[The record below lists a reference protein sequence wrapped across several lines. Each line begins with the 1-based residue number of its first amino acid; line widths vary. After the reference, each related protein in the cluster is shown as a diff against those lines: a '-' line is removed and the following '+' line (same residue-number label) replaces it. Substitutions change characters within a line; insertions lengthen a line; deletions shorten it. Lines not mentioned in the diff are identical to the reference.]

1 MTDNKEKNLN
11 MTNQMLDIY
20 SDYLICQNK
29 YATATGLSDL
39 LSGEI
44 SHDKITKY
52 LNSEDLG
59 SKELWIYV
67 KPKIRKHE
75 LKRGGALILDDSIE
89 EKPYTDENEIV
100 AWHHSHA
107 KGRHV
112 KGINILSC
120 LVSYGEVVLPFGY
133 RIISKDVSFSE
144 IETRKVKRKSSIS
157 KNQYFRNL
165 IQKATENQVLFD
177 HILADN
183 WFGSKE
189 NMEFIQS
196 LGKKFIIGIKSNRTV
211 ALSGK
216 DKKLGKF
223 QPVSSLDMQD
233 GESKKVWLK
242 GVPFEIVLIKKVFI
256 NENGSIGV
264 LYLAS
269 NDIEHDA
276 TYLYQIYQKR
286 WKIEEYHKSIKENA
300 SLAKSP
306 TKKMRSQANHIFASI
321 VAFCKLEIL
330 KIATATNHF
339 AIKYKLLVAANI
351 ASMNELAN
359 LRKNNAFA

>member
-1 MTDNKEKNLN
+1 MAKKI
-11 MTNQMLDIY
+11 LDIY

-39 LSGEI
+39 LSGDI

-52 LNSEDLG
+52 LNSEELG
-59 SKELWIYV
+59 SKELWVYV
-67 KPKIRKHE
+67 KPEIRKHQTD
-75 LKRGGALILDDSIE
+75 KGGVLILDDSIE
-89 EKPYTDENEIV
+89 EKPHTDENEIV
-100 AWHHSHA
+100 AWHHSNA

-120 LVSYGEVVLPFGY
+120 LVSYDDIVLPFGY
-133 RIISKDVSFSE
+133 RIISKDASFSD

-157 KNQYFRNL
+157 KNQHFRNL
-165 IQKATENQVLFD
+165 IQKSIENQVLFD
-177 HILADN
+177 HVLADN
-183 WFGSKE
+183 WFGSQE
-189 NMEFIQS
+189 NMEFINK

-216 DKKLGKF
+216 DKKSGKF
-223 QPVSSLDMQD
+223 KQVSSLDMRD

-242 GVPFEIVLIKKVFI
+242 GVPFEVVLVKKVFT
-256 NENGSIGV
+256 NEDGSIGI

-269 NDIEHDA
+269 NDIEYDA
-276 TYLYQIYQKR
+276 AYLYQIYQRR
-286 WKIEEYHKSIKENA
+286 WRIEEYHKSIKENA

-306 TKKMRSQANHIFASI
+306 TKRVRSQANHIFASI
-321 VAFCKLEIL
+321 VAFCKLEIM
-330 KIATATNHF
+330 KVTTATNHF

-351 ASMNELAN
+351 ASMNELIN
-359 LRKNNAFA
+359 LRKNNVFA

>member
-1 MTDNKEKNLN
+1 MVNNI
-11 MTNQMLDIY
+11 LDIY

-39 LSGEI
+39 LSGDI

-52 LNSEDLG
+52 LNSVDLG
-59 SKELWIYV
+59 SKELWKYA
-67 KPKIRKHE
+67 KPQIRKHE
-75 LKRGGALILDDSIE
+75 DQQGGVLILDDSIE

-120 LVSYGEVVLPFGY
+120 LVSYGDTVLPFGY
-133 RIISKDVSFSE
+133 EIIHKDVSFSD

-165 IQKATENQVLFD
+165 IQRSIDNKVLFE
-177 HILADN
+177 HVLADS

-189 NMEFIQS
+189 NMEFIAA
-196 LGKKFIIGIKSNRTV
+196 LDKKFIIGIKSNRTV

-223 QPVSSLDMQD
+223 QQVSSLDMRD
-233 GESKKVWLK
+233 GGSKKVWLK
-242 GVPFEIVLIKKVFI
+242 GVSFQVMLVKKVFT
-256 NENGSIGV
+256 NEDGSIGV

-276 TYLYQIYQKR
+276 AYLYQIYQKR
-286 WKIEEYHKSIKENA
+286 WRIEEYHKSIKENA

-321 VAFCKLEIL
+321 VAFCKLEIM
-330 KIATATNHF
+330 KVATATNHF

-351 ASMNELAN
+351 ASMNELVH

>member
-1 MTDNKEKNLN
+1 MANKI
-11 MTNQMLDIY
+11 LDIY

-39 LSGEI
+39 LSGDI

-52 LNSEDLG
+52 LNSAGLG
-59 SKELWIYV
+59 SKELWEYA
-67 KPKIRKHE
+67 KPQIRKHE
-75 LKRGGALILDDSIE
+75 DKKGGVLILDDSIE

-120 LVSYGEVVLPFGY
+120 LVSYGDVVLPFGY
-133 RIISKDVSFSE
+133 EIIHKDVSFTD
-144 IETRKVKRKSSIS
+144 IATRKTKRKSSVS
-157 KNQYFRNL
+157 KNQHFRNL
-165 IQKATENQVLFD
+165 IQQSIDNKVLFE
-177 HILADN
+177 HVLADS

-189 NMEFIQS
+189 NMEFIRS
-196 LGKKFIIGIKSNRTV
+196 LNKKFIIGIKSNRTV

-216 DKKLGKF
+216 EKKLGKF
-223 QPVSSLDMQD
+223 QQVSSLNMKD

-242 GVPFEIVLIKKVFI
+242 GLSFQVVLVKKVFT
-256 NENGSIGV
+256 NEDGSTGI

-269 NDIEHDA
+269 NDVEHEAD
-276 TYLYQIYQKR
+276 YLYQIYQKR
-286 WKIEEYHKSIKENA
+286 WRIEVYHKSIKENA

-321 VAFCKLEIL
+321 VAFCKLEAM
-330 KIATATNHF
+330 KVVTSTNHF
-339 AIKYKLLVAANI
+339 AIKYKLLVTANMAAM
-351 ASMNELAN
+351 SELVN
-359 LRKNNAFA
+359 LRKNNGLA